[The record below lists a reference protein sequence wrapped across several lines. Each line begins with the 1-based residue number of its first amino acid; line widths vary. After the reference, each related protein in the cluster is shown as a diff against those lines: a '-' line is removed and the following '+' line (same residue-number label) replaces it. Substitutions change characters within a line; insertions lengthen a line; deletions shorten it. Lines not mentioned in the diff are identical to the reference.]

1 MHTPYHVDIDKESA
15 ALEEEIPITDP
26 AFYSSE
32 ILCPD
37 SLIEHIFRPA
47 DQCNDAIP
55 LLKERIAIMREVG
68 LILCNVC
75 VSFVWWFMNIIN
87 TGLISRASRG
97 HSRLSFKNFIG
108 STGVK
113 EQLSNS

>member
-1 MHTPYHVDIDKESA
+1 MRSPYHADIDRRFA

-47 DQCNDAIP
+47 DQCNETIP

-68 LILCNVC
+68 SILCTVRT
-75 VSFVWWFMNIIN
+75 SF
-87 TGLISRASRG
+87 LC
-97 HSRLSFKNFIG
+97 
-108 STGVK
+108 
-113 EQLSNS
+113 